1 VNAPVRI
8 GASATACRTDGAELK
23 IWASVGE
30 IKCEITPTELIK
42 AGILAKPRFEFI
54 RPPPVYVSRWEKWHR
69 AYIDGIVANEGRN
82 ALVVKKALEYSKK
95 GHTVYVHVDRID
107 HGDILSDRIP
117 GSVFLHGRHSK
128 ELRAKVLDDFGSG
141 KIKVLVSTLLK
152 EGINIPSM
160 SCFIAAGGGKSEIA
174 VIQKA
179 GRALRVATRKK
190 EAIIVTCRHWTVLRG
205 PLV

>member
-82 ALVVKKALEYSKK
+82 ALVVKKALEYS
-95 GHTVYVHVDRID
+95 R
-107 HGDILSDRIP
+107 R
-117 GSVFLHGRHSK
+117 
-128 ELRAKVLDDFGSG
+128 
-141 KIKVLVSTLLK
+141 
-152 EGINIPSM
+152 
-160 SCFIAAGGGKSEIA
+160 
-174 VIQKA
+174 VI
-179 GRALRVATRKK
+179 RYM
-190 EAIIVTCRHWTVLRG
+190 CM
-205 PLV
+205 